1 MKVKVTAKNTKVTE
15 FKVFA
20 YDSMTGK
27 FEAAF
32 ESMEQLRQVWPSAEI
47 VNTVECDGYTKV
59 YC

>member
-1 MKVKVTAKNTKVTE
+1 MKTKFYE

-27 FEAAF
+27 FEGAF
-32 ESMEQLRQVWPSAEI
+32 ESMEALRKCWPSAEI
-47 VNTVECDGYTKV
+47 VCIEECDGCTKV

>member
-1 MKVKVTAKNTKVTE
+1 MKVKVTKHRIAAEWKVL
-15 FKVFA
+15 A
-20 YDSMTGK
+20 YDSMTGR

-47 VNTVECDGYTKV
+47 VSTEECDGYVKV